1 MESLLRGS
9 CGPPSPLAIPGS
21 VGTEHPRWGWYDSVA
36 MTRWTLTALRE
47 RRNEILEIGRQHG
60 VRMIRVFGSV
70 SRGDATPAS
79 DIDLLVDLDQGRSL
93 LDLGGFVADVQDLL
107 GCRVDVVSAR
117 GLRPRFRDRVLQDA
131 VAL

>member
-1 MESLLRGS
+1 MRPRG
-9 CGPPSPLAIPGS
+9 A
-21 VGTEHPRWGWYDSVA
+21 VYDSVA
-36 MTRWTLTALRE
+36 MTRWTLATLRE

-79 DIDLLVDLDQGRSL
+79 DIDLLIDLEQGRSL